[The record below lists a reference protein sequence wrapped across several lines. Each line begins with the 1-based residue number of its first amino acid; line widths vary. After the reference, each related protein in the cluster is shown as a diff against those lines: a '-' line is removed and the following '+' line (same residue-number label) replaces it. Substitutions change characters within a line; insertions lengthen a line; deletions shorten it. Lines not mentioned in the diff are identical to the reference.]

1 MKEIRHMDCDICE
14 FATWDCEVIDG
25 GKDLRWW
32 VDACVHGEM
41 PDEETGRCEKF
52 KLVEES

>member
-25 GKDLRWW
+25 RKDLRWW